1 MDAGGGCRYPSAMP
15 GYQRLPVVQA
25 AQAILDH
32 GGWCVYEVCLDVPGQ
47 RWEARALIFDLLA
60 DAVADAVEAEIM
72 LEPDRDAR
80 LTGCD
85 RSTLVPVA
93 GLGSY
98 LCYVSDA
105 RAPTPGPRSTA
116 TPGPRSTATPSP
128 RSTATPGP
136 RPTATFGT
144 RPDRRPTMLV
154 RDGMNPIVVTAGPDH
169 TLREAARRM
178 TARGVGAAV
187 VIDDSLGGPC
197 IITERDILHSN
208 GVGQDIDVELVRRHL
223 TSEVVYAAADWSL
236 EQAAASMVRGGF
248 RHVIVLDGSDVAGI
262 LSMRD
267 IVRCW
272 TTEGA
277 SCEIHAPI
285 PGVV

>member
-105 RAPTPGPRSTA
+105 RAPTPGPRPTA
-116 TPGPRSTATPSP
+116 TPGP

-154 RDGMNPIVVTAGPDH
+154 PDGNDPIGRPAGPDH

-187 VIDDSLGGPC
+187 VIDGALGGPC

-208 GVGQDIDVELVRRHL
+208 WVGQDIDAEF
-223 TSEVVYAAADWSL
+223 
-236 EQAAASMVRGGF
+236 VRG
-248 RHVIVLDGSDVAGI
+248 R
-262 LSMRD
+262 
-267 IVRCW
+267 
-272 TTEGA
+272 
-277 SCEIHAPI
+277 
-285 PGVV
+285 

>member
-105 RAPTPGPRSTA
+105 RAP
-116 TPGPRSTATPSP
+116 
-128 RSTATPGP
+128 TPGP